1 MAITKEFLVKDVINY
16 ELTNDVNILE
26 ELEQGELYIILDL
39 IKMGNNCSDSEA
51 ESIFNQALA
60 DMDIAEIVNEI
71 AECLIGKSE
80 LDNEP
85 TDGEKPK
92 YKNYSEVLL
101 ITFENLQSVGDA
113 ITYSEF
119 MSMNTHML
127 YKYADGVQKR
137 YINNK
142 NAAYRDSFENAA
154 IFAGTIFGKIKEP
167 PQIKESD
174 INKKKGSVADQ
185 LRAFAASRR
194 TGDV

>member
-1 MAITKEFLVKDVINY
+1 MTLAKEFLVKDIINY

-39 IKMGNNCSDSEA
+39 IKMGNGCSDEDA
-51 ESIFNQALA
+51 EDIFTRALK
-60 DMDIAEIVNEI
+60 DMDLSEIVNEI
-71 AECLIGKSE
+71 AECLIGKQETNKETTSE
-80 LDNEP
+80 
-85 TDGEKPK
+85 EKQK
-92 YKNYSEVLL
+92 YKNYSEILL
-101 ITFENLQSVGDA
+101 ATFENLQSVGDTL
-113 ITYSEF
+113 TYSEF

-127 YKYADGVQKR
+127 YRYADGVQKR
-137 YINNK
+137 YINDK

>member
-1 MAITKEFLVKDVINY
+1 MAITKEFLVKDIINY

-39 IKMGNNCSDSEA
+39 IKMGNGCSDSEA
-51 ESIFNQALA
+51 EGIFNQALA

-85 TDGEKPK
+85 TDEEKPK

-101 ITFENLQSVGDA
+101 ITFENLQSVGDTL
-113 ITYSEF
+113 TYSEF
-119 MSMNTHML
+119 MGMNTHML
-127 YKYADGVQKR
+127 YRYADGVQKR
-137 YINNK
+137 YINDK